1 MCRLQE
7 QDVIKIPTRMELQT
21 DLGCPQGYKIISKFQ
36 PPWNFKLTWIVHKV
50 IRRYQNSHPS
60 EPRVS
65 QSAFKIPQSYT
76 LCFTIQVSQSVRQ
89 VSQSDWQFA
98 ESVWEV
104 WRSDREVSQSDA
116 DDFGFIGFWCGAQL
130 AVYLG
135 GIQPAQAHWRH
146 GTDTCHFSGVE
157 LAEHPVSSECILT
170 SPIISMP
177 DPESQS
183 FIRVFVTAIKAQI
196 STWKGTIPIEGSHSF
211 VALVVGE

>member
-116 DDFGFIGFWCGAQL
+116 DDFGFRILMWSS
-130 AVYLG
+130 
-135 GIQPAQAHWRH
+135 
-146 GTDTCHFSGVE
+146 TCC
-157 LAEHPVSSECILT
+157 VSRGHSACT
-170 SPIISMP
+170 SPLTTWHRHLSFFRCWAGRAPSIIRMYTDIANNIHAWS
-177 DPESQS
+177 
-183 FIRVFVTAIKAQI
+183 R
-196 STWKGTIPIEGSHSF
+196 IPIIYSGFCYGHQGPNF
-211 VALVVGE
+211 HLKRDHPHWG